1 MLFSTKAEYGVRL
14 MVELGRQPGSAPV
27 SLSAVAEAE
36 RLPLSYL
43 EHLVAKLRNAGLV
56 SSTRGA
62 HGGYR
67 LAQPAETI
75 TLDEVVEALEGQIAP
90 MECFHETPEGKVL
103 CSHESDGDR
112 ACATKLLWTR
122 VQGGVTKAL
131 AGTTLAEL
139 VEFSGGVPGGAA
151 EGAGRQ
157 RRLNHR
163 TRTTNHTNG
172 AKLAELE
179 IRNLHVSVEDKQI
192 LRGLDLDVE
201 KGKVHALMGPNGSGK
216 STLANAIM
224 GHPALEVTEGSIVF
238 KGEDMTEADPDE
250 RSRAGLFMAFQ
261 YPVAI
266 PGVSVSKY
274 LRMILNARR
283 EARGEG
289 EIKIKEF
296 AKVAQEAMA
305 LANIPKDFSSRYLN
319 DGFSGGEKK
328 RMELLQLALL
338 RPEIAVLD
346 ETDSGLDIDALRV
359 VADGVNTFAG
369 PDMGVLIITHYQRIL
384 HMVKP
389 DSVHVMFEGRI
400 VKEGGPELVGVLEEK
415 GYGWIREEVEAGASA

>member
-103 CSHESDGDR
+103 CSHESDGDH

-139 VEFSGGVPGGAA
+139 VEFSGAVPSGATKA
-151 EGAGRQ
+151 PVG
-157 RRLNHR
+157 
-163 TRTTNHTNG
+163 
-172 AKLAELE
+172 
-179 IRNLHVSVEDKQI
+179 SV
-192 LRGLDLDVE
+192 
-201 KGKVHALMGPNGSGK
+201 A
-216 STLANAIM
+216 
-224 GHPALEVTEGSIVF
+224 
-238 KGEDMTEADPDE
+238 
-250 RSRAGLFMAFQ
+250 
-261 YPVAI
+261 
-266 PGVSVSKY
+266 
-274 LRMILNARR
+274 
-283 EARGEG
+283 
-289 EIKIKEF
+289 
-296 AKVAQEAMA
+296 
-305 LANIPKDFSSRYLN
+305 
-319 DGFSGGEKK
+319 
-328 RMELLQLALL
+328 
-338 RPEIAVLD
+338 
-346 ETDSGLDIDALRV
+346 
-359 VADGVNTFAG
+359 
-369 PDMGVLIITHYQRIL
+369 
-384 HMVKP
+384 
-389 DSVHVMFEGRI
+389 
-400 VKEGGPELVGVLEEK
+400 
-415 GYGWIREEVEAGASA
+415 